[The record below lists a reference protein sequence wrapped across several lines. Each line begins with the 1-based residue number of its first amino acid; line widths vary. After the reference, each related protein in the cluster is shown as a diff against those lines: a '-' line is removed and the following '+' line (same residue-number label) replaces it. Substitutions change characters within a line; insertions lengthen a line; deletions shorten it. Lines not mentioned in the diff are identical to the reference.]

1 MIMKRTITTTLVSIV
16 MLLGCGYTA
25 QAQEPLTLTLDQ
37 ALEIAL
43 SDNPTIV
50 VAGMEIERQDW
61 VRKQTIGN
69 LLPNVSVQS
78 QYSYSIVKQ
87 EMAKGLSFGADNTI
101 NNQASLS
108 LPLYAPA
115 VYETLRMNATQMEQA
130 VESARSSKITLTNE
144 VKKGYY
150 NILLAEQS
158 LRVLKESEAS
168 VAETVANT
176 ENMYKQGLASEYDLL
191 SAQVQLSNLRP
202 NIVQTENSI
211 KASKLLFKMYL
222 GLPVEAEFS
231 LVGSLD
237 DFAAEVEAATVPTDK
252 VDLSNN
258 TDLRS
263 LEFQAKMLEHQ
274 LKLTNA
280 SRLPTVAA
288 FSSFIYSG
296 NDNSMN
302 FGEIVGGSMGGG
314 TMPNT
319 KKEWWWQN
327 PLSAGI
333 SITIPIFSGGK
344 NINKANE
351 IRNSMNQLSLQKEYL
366 TQSIN
371 VQVESAFNNIL
382 AAKEKMK
389 ANEVTVKQA
398 DKAYQIAEVRY
409 NAGACTILELNS
421 SELALTQA
429 KLNYSQAIYDFLSAR
444 ADYEKV
450 IGKGFE
456 INTPAEEEAEQTTP
470 TDQTQTAQSDNR

>member
-1 MIMKRTITTTLVSIV
+1 MKRTFTAGLCVVVGIV
-16 MLLGCGYTA
+16 CSLISAGA
-25 QAQEPLTLTLDQ
+25 QTLTLSLDK

-50 VAGMEIERQDW
+50 VSGLEIERQDW
-61 VRKQTIGN
+61 VRKQTIGS

-101 NNQASLS
+101 NNTASLS
-108 LPLYAPA
+108 LPLYAPT
-115 VYETLRMNATQMEQA
+115 VYETLKMNRTQMEQA
-130 VESARSSKITLTNE
+130 VESARSSKINLTNE

-158 LRVLKESEAS
+158 LSVLKESEKS
-168 VAETVANT
+168 IAETVANT
-176 ENMYKQGLASEYDLL
+176 EAMYNQGLASEYDLL

-211 KASKLLFKMYL
+211 KAAKLLFKMYL
-222 GLPVEAEFS
+222 GLPAESDFV
-231 LVGSLD
+231 LEGSLD
-237 DFAAEVEAATVPTDK
+237 DFADEVALAIIPTDS

-263 LEFQAKMLEHQ
+263 LEFQRKLLEHQ
-274 LKLTNA
+274 LRMTNA

-288 FSSFIYSG
+288 FSTFMYSG

-302 FGEIVGGSMGGG
+302 FGEIIGGSMGGMG
-314 TMPNT
+314 GGSSTPTT
-319 KKEWWWQN
+319 KKEWWWQK

-333 SITIPIFSGGK
+333 SISIPLFSGGR
-344 NINKANE
+344 NLNKAHE
-351 IRNSMNQLSLQKEYL
+351 IRNTLHQLSLQRDYL
-366 TQSIN
+366 AQSVN

-382 AAKEKMK
+382 TAKEKMTS
-389 ANEVTVKQA
+389 NEITVRQA
-398 DKAYQIAEVRY
+398 SKAYEIAQVRY
-409 NAGACTILELNS
+409 NAGTGTILELNS
-421 SELALTQA
+421 SELSLTQA
-429 KLNYSQAIYDFLSAR
+429 KLNYSQAIYDFLAAR
-444 ADYEKV
+444 ADYEKI

-456 INTPAEEEAEQTTP
+456 LN
-470 TDQTQTAQSDNR
+470 

>member
-1 MIMKRTITTTLVSIV
+1 MKRIIV
-16 MLLGCGYTA
+16 CLAAMLSVGFVASA
-25 QAQEPLTLTLDQ
+25 QQFELSLEK

-50 VAGMEIERQDW
+50 VSQLEIERQDW
-61 VRKQTIGN
+61 VRKQTIGS

-101 NNQASLS
+101 NNTASLS
-108 LPLYAPA
+108 LPLYAPT
-115 VYETLRMNATQMEQA
+115 VYETLKMNRTQMEQA
-130 VESARSSKITLTNE
+130 VESARSSKISLTNE

-158 LRVLKESEAS
+158 LEVLKESEKS
-168 VAETVANT
+168 IAETVANT
-176 ENMYKQGLASEYDLL
+176 EAMYKQGLASEYDLL

-211 KASKLLFKMYL
+211 KASKLLFRMYL
-222 GLPVEAEFS
+222 GLPAEVDFV
-231 LVGSLD
+231 LEGSLD
-237 DFAAEVEAATVPTDK
+237 DFADEVAAATVPTDS
-252 VDLSNN
+252 VDLSANA
-258 TDLRS
+258 DLRS

-288 FSSFIYSG
+288 FSTFIYSG

-302 FGEIVGGSMGGG
+302 FGEIIGGSMGGP
-314 TMPNT
+314 TTPTT

-327 PLSAGI
+327 PLSAGVSI
-333 SITIPIFSGGK
+333 SIPLFSGGR
-344 NINKANE
+344 NINKAHE
-351 IRNSMNQLSLQKEYL
+351 IRNSLHQLSLQRDYL
-366 TQSIN
+366 TQSVN

-382 AAKEKMK
+382 TAKEKMNS
-389 ANEVTVKQA
+389 NEITVRQA
-398 DKAYQIAEVRY
+398 SKAYEIAQVRY
-409 NAGACTILELNS
+409 NAGTGTILELNS
-421 SELALTQA
+421 SELSLTQA
-429 KLNYSQAIYDFLSAR
+429 KLNYSQAIYDFLAAR

-456 INTPAEEEAEQTTP
+456 N
-470 TDQTQTAQSDNR
+470 